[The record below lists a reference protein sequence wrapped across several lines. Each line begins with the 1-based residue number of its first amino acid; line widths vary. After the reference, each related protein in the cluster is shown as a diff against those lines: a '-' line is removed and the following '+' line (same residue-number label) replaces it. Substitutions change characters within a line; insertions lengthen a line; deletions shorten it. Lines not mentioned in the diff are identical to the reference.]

1 MVPVPDNCNLKIQKI
16 SYGNFLYRTV
26 AYTDFDKEHI
36 RLEKMSEILYSLV
49 ACDAIEPKS
58 NL

>member
-1 MVPVPDNCNLKIQKI
+1 MELYI
-16 SYGNFLYRTV
+16 YRTV